1 MVLPTSTGTPP
12 GQKGYFYDSAV
23 MARARIVIISILL
36 FHWLC
41 EYHFMAELNISNLMR
56 ITTFK

>member
-23 MARARIVIISILL
+23 VARVRIVIISILL
-36 FHWLC
+36 FHWLWK
-41 EYHFMAELNISNLMR
+41 YHFMAEINHKAI
-56 ITTFK
+56 